1 VTANIETFLDPM
13 TQISE
18 VDPATLTAEQ
28 FKQALT
34 SLGHGSPIHIAS
46 FVVRITTRRSKP

>member
-1 VTANIETFLDPM
+1 MTANIETFLDPM